1 VFVAGESRETLMLA
15 CSKCSNKEQDGTLF
29 CSKCGESMV
38 VNQADARAGSTEPP
52 TVDTIDS
59 SVIQSLTKGVKQD
72 DAVNLAIAAKIE
84 GKDLV
89 IRIQKG
95 EYTFGR
101 AALGQAVIPDFDL
114 TPYDGLAKGVSR
126 IHALIVVTEKE
137 VFLRDLTSINGT
149 QINGIRLSPN
159 MDYPI
164 KSGDMLSFGRL
175 IIDIKTISRMTQG

>member
-1 VFVAGESRETLMLA
+1 MPA
-15 CSKCSNKEQDGTLF
+15 CSKCGNKEQFGALL
-29 CSKCGESMV
+29 CSKCGESLV
-38 VNQADARAGSTEPP
+38 LTQIDARAGSSEQSS
-52 TVDTIDS
+52 VDTIDS
-59 SVIQSLTKGVKQD
+59 SVIQSLTKITKLDG
-72 DAVNLAIAAKIE
+72 AVNVAIAAKIE

-89 IRIQKG
+89 IRIQKV

-126 IHALIVVTEKE
+126 IHALIVTSEKE
-137 VFLRDLTSINGT
+137 IFLRDLTSINGT

-175 IIDIKTISRMTQG
+175 IIDIKTISRIT

>member
-1 VFVAGESRETLMLA
+1 MPV
-15 CSKCSNKEQDGTLF
+15 CSKCANKESSGALF
-29 CSKCGESMV
+29 CSRCGETLVEDQVEKATGM
-38 VNQADARAGSTEPP
+38 NEPAS
-52 TVDTIDS
+52 VDTIDT
-59 SVIQSLTKGVKQD
+59 SVIQSLSRNTKLD
-72 DAVNLAIAAKIE
+72 MSVNVAIAAKIE

-89 IRIQKG
+89 IRIQKT

-126 IHALIVVTEKE
+126 IHALIVTTEKE
-137 VFLRDLTSINGT
+137 IFLRDLTSINGS

-164 KSGDMLSFGRL
+164 KAGDMLSLGRL
-175 IIDIKTISRMTQG
+175 IIVIKSINRMS

>member
-1 VFVAGESRETLMLA
+1 MVSTQVEGR
-15 CSKCSNKEQDGTLF
+15 SN
-29 CSKCGESMV
+29 
-38 VNQADARAGSTEPP
+38 GSEPAS
-52 TVDTIDS
+52 VDTIDS
-59 SVIQSLTKGVKQD
+59 SVIQSLTKVTRID
-72 DAVNLAIAAKIE
+72 DAVNVAIATRIE

-89 IRIQKG
+89 LRIQKT

-126 IHALIVVTEKE
+126 IHALIVTTEKE
-137 VFLRDLTSINGT
+137 IFLRDLTSINGT

-164 KSGDMLSFGRL
+164 KSGDLVSLGRL
-175 IIDIKTISRMTQG
+175 IIEIKTISRMA

>member
-1 VFVAGESRETLMLA
+1 MPA
-15 CSKCSNKEQDGTLF
+15 CSKCSNKELEGALF

-38 VNQADARAGSTEPP
+38 VTRLDARPGTNETP

-59 SVIQSLTKGVKQD
+59 SVIQSLTKGNKLD
-72 DAVNLAIAAKIE
+72 NAVNIAIAAKIE

-89 IRIQKG
+89 VRIQKP

-126 IHALIVVTEKE
+126 IHALIVTTEKE
-137 VFLRDLTSINGT
+137 IFLRDLTSINGT

>member
-1 VFVAGESRETLMLA
+1 MPT
-15 CSKCSNKEQDGTLF
+15 CTKCGNKEHDGALF
-29 CSKCGESMV
+29 CAKCGESMV
-38 VNQADARAGSTEPP
+38 STQVEGRSNGSEPAS
-52 TVDTIDS
+52 VDTIDS
-59 SVIQSLTKGVKQD
+59 SVIQSLTKVTRID
-72 DAVNLAIAAKIE
+72 DAVNVAIATRIE

-89 IRIQKG
+89 LRIQKT

-126 IHALIVVTEKE
+126 IHALIVTTEKE
-137 VFLRDLTSINGT
+137 IFLRDLTSINGT

-164 KSGDMLSFGRL
+164 KSGDLVSLGRL
-175 IIDIKTISRMTQG
+175 IIEIKTISRMA

>member
-1 VFVAGESRETLMLA
+1 MPA
-15 CSKCSNKEQDGTLF
+15 CSKCGNKEQDGALL
-29 CSKCGESMV
+29 CAKCGESLV
-38 VNQADARAGSTEPP
+38 LTQIDARAGSTESP
-52 TVDTIDS
+52 TIDTIDS
-59 SVIQSLTKGVKQD
+59 SVIQSLSKSTRLD
-72 DAVNLAIAAKIE
+72 DAVNVAIAAKIE

-89 IRIQKG
+89 IRIQKV

-126 IHALIVVTEKE
+126 IHALIVTSEKE
-137 VFLRDLTSINGT
+137 IFLRDLTSINGT

-175 IIDIKTISRMTQG
+175 IIDLKTISRMT

>member
-1 VFVAGESRETLMLA
+1 MPA
-15 CSKCSNKEQDGTLF
+15 CSKCGNKEQYGALL
-29 CSKCGESMV
+29 CSKCGESLV
-38 VNQADARAGSTEPP
+38 LTQVDARPGSIEPA

-59 SVIQSLTKGVKQD
+59 SILQSFSKSTRLD
-72 DAVNLAIAAKIE
+72 DSVNVAIAAKIE

-89 IRIQKG
+89 IRIQKP

-114 TPYDGLAKGVSR
+114 TPYDGLSKGVSR
-126 IHALIVVTEKE
+126 IHALIVTTEKE

-164 KSGDMLSFGRL
+164 KSGDMLSLGRL
-175 IIDIKTISRMTQG
+175 IIDLKTISRMT